1 MPQRYFKLFLY
12 YTFPEATEMKNN
24 QLILIHFKYLN
35 VVKIH
40 TLGFKNYKY
49 IKTIKFILIQLSSN
63 CAKPII

>member
-1 MPQRYFKLFLY
+1 M
-12 YTFPEATEMKNN
+12 FPEATEMKNN
-24 QLILIHFKYLN
+24 QLILVHFKYLN

-49 IKTIKFILIQLSSN
+49 IKTIKFILIQLISN